1 MSYTLVTVLL
11 VVLPINI
18 VMLIKCSYRLLRL
31 EQLVSLAP
39 MASKCLTRLMREEGS
54 PPLSDLRFRESP
66 LPSNL
71 PIQDLQVEHYC
82 LC

>member
-11 VVLPINI
+11 VVLPINT

-39 MASKCLTRLMREEGS
+39 MAKQMLNPTDERRGFTS
-54 PPLSDLRFRESP
+54 F
-66 LPSNL
+66 
-71 PIQDLQVEHYC
+71 I
-82 LC
+82 